1 MELTFAHQRI
11 RFCMFRTYYPPV
23 DGPIK
28 LFRSQNERPFAE
40 AETKLFFEVDPTAHK
55 AVLATLF
62 SK

>member
-1 MELTFAHQRI
+1 
-11 RFCMFRTYYPPV
+11 MFRTYYPPV

-40 AETKLFFEVDPTAHK
+40 AETKLFFEVDPTVHK

>member
-1 MELTFAHQRI
+1 MELTFAHQRN
-11 RFCMFRTYYPPV
+11 RFCMLRTYYPPV

-28 LFRSQNERPFAE
+28 LFRYERLFAE
-40 AETKLFFEVDPTAHK
+40 AETKLFFEVDPTPHK